1 MLDWAAQVAPGTPV
15 CSAAES
21 SVNRMRALSVRGAL
35 TGVLV
40 VLIAALLVAA
50 GFLAR
55 YAVEPDRSSA
65 PSAQTAGL
73 KAPAAAAGLDFS
85 VFPEILGIIQKQ
97 YVDPDKVDLEALY
110 NGAIDGI
117 FKALNDPHSTYIDPK
132 TYAVGK
138 DDFSG
143 AFSGIGATVSRQN
156 DNIVI
161 VQPIPN
167 TPAERAGLK
176 GGDVLLEVD
185 GHKATG
191 WTVEEAVLKIRGP
204 SGTSVTL
211 KVRHGDGKEETLVIV
226 RGQILVASVDTT
238 PPGGTLR
245 DASGAEAKD
254 LAYIR
259 IRSFTQRTPDELR
272 KELEAAK
279 QRGVKGLI
287 LDLRGNPGG
296 LLMET
301 AQVADMFLDKGV
313 MLVQQD
319 RGGQEHEFTARPG
332 TVTDLPVV
340 IVQDEFS
347 ASGSEV
353 LAAAL
358 RDNDRAKIVGTRSFG
373 KGTVNTAVELRNGG
387 AIYISIAHW
396 LTPKRD
402 QIEARGVKP
411 DFEVQLTPEDIQRQ
425 RDVSVYKAI
434 DVLRQQTR

>member
-1 MLDWAAQVAPGTPV
+1 
-15 CSAAES
+15 
-21 SVNRMRALSVRGAL
+21 MRAISIRGAV
-35 TGVLV
+35 TGVLLL
-40 VLIAALLVAA
+40 LIAALLVAA

-55 YAVEPDRSSA
+55 YATEPSSAAA
-65 PSAQTAGL
+65 PSAASKATTAE
-73 KAPAAAAGLDFS
+73 AAALDFAIL
-85 VFPEILGIIQKQ
+85 PEILSIIQKQ
-97 YVDPDKVDLEALY
+97 YVDPDKVDLSALY
-110 NGAIDGI
+110 EGAINGI
-117 FKALNDPHSTYIDPK
+117 FTALNDPHSTYIDPK

-156 DNIVI
+156 DNVVI
-161 VQPIPN
+161 VQPIPG

-176 GGDVLLEVD
+176 GGDVVLEVN
-185 GHKATG
+185 GAKATG
-191 WTVEEAVLKIRGP
+191 WSVEEAVLKIRGP

-211 KVRHGDGKEETLVIV
+211 KVRHADGKEETLVIV
-226 RGQILVASVDTT
+226 RGQILVASVDTA

-254 LAYIR
+254 LAYVR

-279 QRGVKGLI
+279 TRGARGIV

-301 AQVADMFLDKGV
+301 AQIADMFLDKGI

-319 RGGQEHEFTARPG
+319 RGGQQHEFAAHPG
-332 TVTDLPVV
+332 VVTDLPVV

-373 KGTVNTAVELRNGG
+373 KGTVNTAVELSNGG

-402 QIEARGVKP
+402 QIEGRGVTP
-411 DFEVQLTPEDIQRQ
+411 DFEVKLTPEDIQQQ
-425 RDVSVYKAI
+425 RDIAVYKAI
-434 DVLRQQTR
+434 DVLRQQAR